1 MRLIHGTP
9 ITPKRLLEQLRGE
22 SFCVSYAYPE
32 QLDDVGPLVG
42 ETGILL
48 LDNGA
53 FTAWKQKREYDEL
66 GFWDWANEAQRRYPK
81 AVAVIP
87 DKITGNMADNL
98 MLASRAIRGGLAEF
112 PERTMAVWHTNETM
126 EQLKIFASIFNFI
139 AIGSCEEHDIQKCW
153 PEFEARARKASAFID
168 GVELMTG
175 RRPWVHVMRGLGKFH
190 KFPRFDSADSTN
202 IARNHCRTKGQPAHV
217 RAMADRIKNQIDRA
231 ISPNQ
236 YALQLS
242 EETQ

>member
-32 QLDDVGPLVG
+32 QLHDVGPLVLS
-42 ETGILL
+42 TGILL

-53 FTAWKQKREYDEL
+53 FTTWKQGREFDEI
-66 GFWDWANEAQRRYPK
+66 GFWDWANEAQGLYTE

-87 DKITGNMADNL
+87 DQIGGTEADNL
-98 MLASRAIRGGLAEF
+98 MMASRAIRGGLAEY
-112 PERTMAVWHTNETM
+112 PERCMFVWHTNDSM
-126 EQLKIFASIFNFI
+126 EQLKKAALLFNFI
-139 AIGSCEEHDIQKCW
+139 AIGSCAEHDIQKNW
-153 PEFEARARKASAFID
+153 AAFYARAGKANQMIEAVD
-168 GVELMTG
+168 LMTG

-217 RAMADRIKNQIDRA
+217 RAMADRIKHQIDRA

-236 YALQLS
+236 IGLF
-242 EETQ
+242 

>member
-32 QLDDVGPLVG
+32 QLHDVGPLVPS
-42 ETGILL
+42 TGILL

-53 FTAWKQKREYDEL
+53 FTTWKQGREFNEL
-66 GFWDWANEAQRRYPK
+66 GFWDWANAAQDLYPE

-87 DKITGNMADNL
+87 DQIGGTEADNL
-98 MLASRAIRGGLAEF
+98 MMASRAIRGGLARY
-112 PERTMAVWHTNETM
+112 PERTMFVWHTNDSM
-126 EQLKIFASIFNFI
+126 AQLKKAAMLFNFI
-139 AIGSCEEHDIQKCW
+139 AIGSCAEHDIQKHW
-153 PEFEARARKASAFID
+153 AEFYARAGKASDMIEAVD
-168 GVELMTG
+168 LMTG

-217 RAMADRIKNQIDRA
+217 RAMADRIRHQIDRA

-236 YALQLS
+236 IGLF
-242 EETQ
+242 